1 MEGRSEPSPTRIN
14 LVFGLSRA
22 IEATV
27 ASPYLEHELALL
39 LPRAAVVV
47 VLGGFAYAQV
57 FGLLKAAGKL
67 VPTPRPRFAHGLEL
81 DLGQGVTLLA
91 SYHPSQQN
99 TFTGRLTREMFDAIW
114 ERAAELSRTGS
125 AASR

>member
-57 FGLLKAAGKL
+57 VGLLKAAGKL